1 MAPTTTATAAAE
13 QAPPPQHTRKA
24 VGLAAHDD
32 SGHLTPIRISRR
44 KTGDDDVAIKVLYCG
59 ICHSDLHTIKNEWRN
74 AVYPV
79 VAGHEI
85 TGVVTE
91 VGKNV
96 ARFKAGDEVGV
107 GCMVNTCGGCESCRD
122 GCENYCSGGVV
133 FTYNSVDRDGTRTY
147 GGYSDAVVVS
157 QRFVVRFPSSAG
169 GGAGAALPLDSGAP
183 LLCAGVTVYAPMRQH
198 GLCEAGKHVGVVGL
212 GGLGHV
218 AVKFARAFGMRVTVI
233 STSPVKRQEA
243 LERLGADG
251 FIVST
256 NASEMKCNFA
266 RLCKPKKS
274 LNTTDAPH
282 CRQSILRLFGQAAM
296 GTMHGI
302 INTASASTSM
312 HSYLALLKPK
322 GKMILVGLPEKPLQI
337 PTFALV
343 GGGKILAGSCM
354 GSISETQ
361 EMIDFAA
368 EHGVAADI
376 ELIGADEVNTA
387 MERLAKGDVRYRFV
401 VDIGNTLRSD

>member
-1 MAPTTTATAAAE
+1 ML
-13 QAPPPQHTRKA
+13 K
-24 VGLAAHDD
+24 
-32 SGHLTPIRISRR
+32 

-256 NASEMKCNFA
+256 NASEMK
-266 RLCKPKKS
+266 
-274 LNTTDAPH
+274 
-282 CRQSILRLFGQAAM
+282 AAM

>member
-13 QAPPPQHTRKA
+13 QAPPPPPQHTRKA

-107 GCMVNTCGGCESCRD
+107 GCMVNTCGACESCRD

-157 QRFVVRFPSSAG
+157 QRFVVRFPAG
-169 GGAGAALPLDSGAP
+169 GALPLDRGAP

-218 AVKFARAFGMRVTVI
+218 AVKFAGAFGMRVTVI
-233 STSPVKRQEA
+233 STSPAKRQEA

-256 NASEMKCNFA
+256 NASEMK
-266 RLCKPKKS
+266 
-274 LNTTDAPH
+274 
-282 CRQSILRLFGQAAM
+282 AAM

-343 GGGKILAGSCM
+343 GGGKVLAGSCM

-401 VDIGNTLRSD
+401 VDIGNTLKSD